1 MFRSA
6 TDLLIDD
13 HHIENVFTYRQLQ
26 LKLRILRDQS
36 KYTILTK
43 LNKRKDRLQN
53 AASTVLTYGTQ
64 SDSEIER
71 QLSIQSQ
78 VEREYESD
86 SEPEPE
92 LDLSP
97 QDFEEY
103 AIHNSNLLP
112 DWRDP
117 QYDSLGLREHYQPVR
132 VAYSLPE
139 RLHYNENDPV
149 MYTKGRYGGMH
160 RPDTYVDEDLN
171 LAPYATHVNYVSDL
185 VTDQNSVS
193 QVLSESEDSDFIEHL
208 YRSEHELQWDLPVLG
223 GSD

>member
-6 TDLLIDD
+6 LDILIDHNHVD
-13 HHIENVFTYRQLQ
+13 NEFSYRELQ

-36 KYTILTK
+36 KYTVFVK
-43 LNKRKDRLQN
+43 LNKQKSKLRH
-53 AASTVLTYGTQ
+53 AAHQLLDYGTQ
-64 SDSEIER
+64 AESEIER
-71 QLSIQSQ
+71 QLSLQSE
-78 VEREYESD
+78 VEREYD
-86 SEPEPE
+86 SEPE
-92 LDLSP
+92 LDLTP
-97 QDFEEY
+97 QDFEQH

-117 QYDSLGLREHYQPVR
+117 QYDELGLREHYQPVR

-160 RPDTYVDEDLN
+160 RPDTYTDEDLN
-171 LAPYATHVNYVSDL
+171 LAPYATHVNYASDL

-193 QVLSESEDSDFIEHL
+193 QVLSESEDCDFIEHL
-208 YRSEHELQWDLPVLG
+208 YRSEHELQWDKSVPG
-223 GSD
+223 GD